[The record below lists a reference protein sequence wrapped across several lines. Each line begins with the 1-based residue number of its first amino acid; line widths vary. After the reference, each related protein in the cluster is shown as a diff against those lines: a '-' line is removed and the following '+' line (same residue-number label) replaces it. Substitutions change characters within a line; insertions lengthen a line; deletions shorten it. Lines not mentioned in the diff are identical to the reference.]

1 MFHMD
6 LGLGRIQAA
15 LEALGLAHPPYRS
28 VQVVGTNGKGSTS
41 TFLAEILSSSGLRT
55 GLYTSPHFV
64 TPRERVLVD
73 GKQLPDASWLEA
85 AEAVLRVSQDISP
98 AHRLTYFELITVM
111 AAWMFRQA
119 GCAAAVFEAGL
130 GGAHDATSAIM
141 HDLTV
146 ITPIGMDHAKILGPT
161 LMDIARD
168 KALAMRE
175 GVPAVSAAQVPEV
188 LEVVSAVAAEKGAP
202 LSVAED
208 VAATHGASWPDA
220 TGMPGPHQLDNLR
233 LALAA
238 HHLLATAYGLP
249 VDAEA
254 LARAAR
260 DAFIP
265 GRLQVIP
272 PSTGWP
278 AFVLDGAHNV
288 PGLECLGAA
297 LGELGIRPDA
307 LIFACL
313 GDKDVEAMLPLA
325 RGLTEGPIY
334 VPGLDAPGRALEPHE
349 LAARLGD
356 RATPV
361 RDMAE
366 AFRKVKGTAGT
377 VLVCG
382 SLYLLA
388 EVYKLRPLWLRRGGN
403 DRGRHGSKRHENPAP
418 LGDSLP

>member
-1 MFHMD
+1 MAQPRFDSFANLEDYLDSLGMFHMD

-15 LEALGLAHPPYRS
+15 LDALGLTHPPYRS

-41 TFLAEILSSSGLRT
+41 TFLAEILSASGLRT

-73 GKQLPDASWLEA
+73 GEQLPDAAWLEA
-85 AEAVLRVSQDISP
+85 AEAALGVSQDVSP
-98 AHRLTYFELITVM
+98 ERRLTYFELITVM

-130 GGAHDATSAIM
+130 GGAHDATSAIV

-146 ITPIGMDHAKILGPT
+146 ITPIGMDHVKILGPS
-161 LMDIARD
+161 LADIARD
-168 KALAMRE
+168 KAMAVRH
-175 GVPAVSAAQVPEV
+175 GVPAVSAPQAPGV
-188 LEVVSAVAAEKGAP
+188 LEVVRRVAAEQGAS
-202 LSVAED
+202 LSLAED
-208 VAATHGASWPDA
+208 VAAAHGASWPDA
-220 TGMPGPHQLDNLR
+220 TGMPGPHQLENLR

-238 HHLLATAYGLP
+238 HHLLAEAHGLP
-249 VDAEA
+249 AAPEA
-254 LARAAR
+254 LGRAAR

-265 GRLQVIP
+265 GRLQMVP

-297 LGELGIRPDA
+297 LAELGIRPDA

-325 RGLTEGPIY
+325 RGLTGGPIY
-334 VPGLDAPGRALEPHE
+334 VPGLDAPGRALEPQE
-349 LAARLGD
+349 LAERLGD
-356 RATPV
+356 RAVPV

-366 AFRKVKGTAGT
+366 ALRKVKGTAGT

-388 EVYKLRPLWLRRGGN
+388 EVYKLRPLWLRR
-403 DRGRHGSKRHENPAP
+403 
-418 LGDSLP
+418 